1 MENPVTVTLEQ
12 AQVAEWR
19 VAKAMASRDAGKSL
33 TWGDFFAM
41 LVGSYQQPSEPL
53 IAHMEQEQ
61 PEGEEAA
68 DVTAVPDDAMT
79 MAVAAMTGSGAILSE
94 ETCELIAEKVAE
106 KIMERMEALN
116 LGQAED
122 N

>member
-1 MENPVTVTLEQ
+1 MENPVTITLEQ

-79 MAVAAMTGSGAILSE
+79 GSGAILSE